1 MSPTNGTLK
10 KRVVRKDVDKRKQKL
25 QKELFDK
32 VGASD
37 EYKEAV
43 KRAHNQLSQ
52 ELEVVKGGSKYEV
65 DFCLSLQVKSIIE
78 AGMFEIW
85 RHISDDKEE
94 LGHLRETVAKHEEL
108 LFKMQKRA
116 LQEISALR
124 ERVRH
129 IPEDVKDQIN
139 TVEFYDALSY
149 IEPNKRHLME
159 CIIKEQLK
167 QIIGSA
173 KNTNV
178 DEDEIKYLRQTVT
191 ELRKELAEKEESYEK
206 ERFFAARVRE
216 KCFEVEQELEKVCE
230 EYRDFKDTT
239 SQTIIDLRQDV
250 TSPTRRIDVDTPE
263 HCPREVKKVLYNPA
277 TKKYVTW
284 CTVSQDECAAMGEQ
298 PFSHTSDLTDTA
310 YGDLSK
316 IDTDRQY
323 VAFGA
328 ERDNMQ
334 EATHDA
340 EKMDFLVHQMRS
352 SDQGCSIG
360 EKLWA
365 IVRQMKETEEGKL
378 KLKYE
383 GRKSTKDSTSKDST
397 EMEEDA
403 RFEEGSEAPQVLEE
417 MKPSAPTLT
426 DEEKKEFLTAIST
439 LKSKV
444 VSLEDDKK
452 KLLAEKQIQVN
463 AHATT
468 AQALETIQK
477 KMEEVRAIH
486 EEEIKAL
493 KEDESNLAASNP
505 DDALLAERKKHAK
518 SAEIAK
524 EKFEALMQKFNEME
538 TDLKERSAKWER
550 HTAELKSQLKIEKDL
565 ANENAQVNENI
576 RKKLAGVEKKYREAQ
591 TEVDKLQL
599 QLGELQLKLGAMKDE
614 FVKKLGDASNFED
627 LLESV
632 GLKDFAEGGKR
643 RKVFDRL
650 YDDALRRL
658 RRLEELSFKI
668 HEKERIAIAR
678 VMDSRISNSNYFLR
692 RQHNEKKR
700 MHPAYEK
707 KILLDT
713 AYGEDSWFSDPQML
727 WEDEGSLSSL
737 SLSPRV
743 GRNRVEKKKYPR
755 RRGSPKKRNNRSRSR
770 KLPESPHKRYLV
782 SRGKET
788 GMESLEPGAYPKF
801 PSTNLPSVYSRS
813 RSKKMTH
820 SNGVRGGDTPR
831 RPSTGSLDDNDVAS
845 HPGKNPVLAG
855 GKSDASCKAS
865 ILYGSE
871 SLPSESFPILLPAA
885 NKILFCPPNLLQSKT
900 DLDVRL
906 DRERVRDYRN
916 NAFYK
921 TTGHF

>member
-1 MSPTNGTLK
+1 M
-10 KRVVRKDVDKRKQKL
+10 DKRKQKL
-25 QKELFDK
+25 QKELFEK
-32 VGASD
+32 VGSSD

-43 KRAHNQLSQ
+43 KRAHNQLSH

-124 ERVRH
+124 ERVRY
-129 IPEDVKDQIN
+129 IPDDVKEQIN
-139 TVEFYDALSY
+139 TIEFYDALSY
-149 IEPNKRHLME
+149 VEPDKRHLME
-159 CIIKEQLK
+159 SIIKEQLK
-167 QIIGSA
+167 QIVGSA
-173 KNTNV
+173 KNTN
-178 DEDEIKYLRQTVT
+178 DEDELKYLRQTVAD
-191 ELRKELAEKEESYEK
+191 LRKELAEKEESYEK
-206 ERFFAARVRE
+206 ERSFAARVRE
-216 KCFEVEQELEKVCE
+216 KCAEVEQELEKVCE
-230 EYRDFKDTT
+230 EYRDFKDNN
-239 SQTIIDLRQDV
+239 SQSKLDLRQDV
-250 TSPTRRIDVDTPE
+250 TSPTRRTVDVDTPE

-277 TKKYVTW
+277 TKKYVSW
-284 CTVSQDECAAMGEQ
+284 CTVSQDECAAMGEH
-298 PFSHTSDLTDTA
+298 PFSHTSDLTDTV

-316 IDTDRQY
+316 IDPDRQY

-334 EATHDA
+334 DATDDA
-340 EKMDFLVHQMRS
+340 EKMDHLVHQMRN

-360 EKLWA
+360 EKLYA

-383 GRKSTKDSTSKDST
+383 RRKSTKGSTSKDST
-397 EMEEDA
+397 EMDEDGG
-403 RFEEGSEAPQVLEE
+403 FEEESEADQVLDE
-417 MKPSAPTLT
+417 MMPSAHSLT

-477 KMEEVRAIH
+477 KMEEIKAIH
-486 EEEIKAL
+486 EEEVKAL
-493 KEDESNLAASNP
+493 KEDESNLAAGNP

-518 SAEIAK
+518 SAESAK
-524 EKFEALMQKFNEME
+524 EKYDGLMQKFNEME
-538 TDLKERSAKWER
+538 TDLEERSAKWDR
-550 HTAELKSQLKIEKDL
+550 HTAELKSQLRIEKDL
-565 ANENAQVNENI
+565 AAENAQGNENV

-591 TEVDKLQL
+591 TEVDKLQM
-599 QLGELQLKLGAMKDE
+599 QLGELQMKLGTMKDE
-614 FVKKLGDASNFED
+614 FVKKVGDAGNFDD
-627 LLESV
+627 LLEGV
-632 GLKDFAEGGKR
+632 GLKDFAQGGKCR
-643 RKVFDRL
+643 RVFDRL
-650 YDDALRRL
+650 YDDAIRRL

-678 VMDSRISNSNYFLR
+678 VMEDSRILNSNHFLR

-707 KILLDT
+707 KILLD
-713 AYGEDSWFSDPQML
+713 GEDSWFSDQQML
-727 WEDEGSLSSL
+727 WEDEGSISSL

-743 GRNRVEKKKYPR
+743 VGRNKVEKKKYPR
-755 RRGSPKKRNNRSRSR
+755 KRGSPKKRNNRSRSR

-788 GMESLEPGAYPKF
+788 SMESLEPGAYPKF
-801 PSTNLPSVYSRS
+801 FSTNLPSVYSSRS

-820 SNGVRGGDTPR
+820 SNGVRGDTPR

-855 GKSDASCKAS
+855 GKSDVSCKS
-865 ILYGSE
+865 SNLYGSE
-871 SLPSESFPILLPAA
+871 SLPSESFPILLPAP

-916 NAFYK
+916 QAFYK